1 MTRRTVSLR
10 FAIVVLTAAALTTSC
25 GYQVGGQG
33 DLIPKT
39 VKTIAIPPFRNRT
52 IYYKL
57 NDAIPNALIHEFKA
71 RTKYEI
77 VNDRNQADLVLE
89 GEIANTTVSP
99 AVYDPASGKAT
110 LINVSVLVNLSLVE
124 RASKK
129 ILYQKANQEFRES
142 FEISEDPAKYFDE
155 GDFAWV
161 RVSKAVATQ
170 LVSLVLEAF

>member
-1 MTRRTVSLR
+1 
-10 FAIVVLTAAALTTSC
+10 
-25 GYQVGGQG
+25 
-33 DLIPKT
+33 
-39 VKTIAIPPFRNRT
+39 
-52 IYYKL
+52 
-57 NDAIPNALIHEFKA
+57 
-71 RTKYEI
+71 
-77 VNDRNQADLVLE
+77 
-89 GEIANTTVSP
+89 
-99 AVYDPASGKAT
+99 

-142 FEISEDPAKYFDE
+142 FEISEDPARYFDE